1 MLRRATFVVSLFGPF
16 HTQPNCF
23 LVCFQLVQ
31 TLQFQVQDALVNFSM
46 STKMKVSTILY
57 DSQIPLTA
65 SPFLLNEKEAGQNM
79 ILGEPQHYI
88 GSFGNDTMILQ
99 NVPSFKDNAATK
111 NAACVEHDKDSRN
124 SSFQI
129 FVPVFILANE
139 FFQALSIVLVLFSP
153 PPP

>member
-1 MLRRATFVVSLFGPF
+1 
-16 HTQPNCF
+16 
-23 LVCFQLVQ
+23 
-31 TLQFQVQDALVNFSM
+31 
-46 STKMKVSTILY
+46 
-57 DSQIPLTA
+57 
-65 SPFLLNEKEAGQNM
+65 M

-111 NAACVEHDKDSRN
+111 NAACVEHDKDSQN